1 MTELPNRTVDLH
13 DFALHEFLEFV
24 RKEDPNWIDGA
35 QVRRSEDDRQK
46 AGRVDGKV
54 WVEVLMSECGA
65 QALARVLAR
74 AKAFDENEADAVLSL
89 RKALRLG
96 GVAGA

>member
-1 MTELPNRTVDLH
+1 MTEQPNRAVDLH
-13 DFALHEFLEFV
+13 GFALREFLEFV

-35 QVRRSEDDRQK
+35 QVRRSEGDHHK

-54 WVEVLMSECGA
+54 WLEVLLSECGA

-74 AKAFDENEADAVLSL
+74 AEAFDENEADAVLSL

-96 GVAGA
+96 GIP

>member
-1 MTELPNRTVDLH
+1 MTELPNRAVDLH
-13 DFALHEFLEFV
+13 GFALREFLNFV
-24 RKEDPNWIDGA
+24 RKEDPRWIDGA
-35 QVRRSEDDRQK
+35 QVRRSEDDHQR

-54 WVEVLMSECGA
+54 WLEVLTSECSA

-74 AKAFDENEADAVLSL
+74 AEAFDDNEADALLSM

-96 GVAGA
+96 GVGGA